1 MLQVVIS
8 IIFIFYFFLFYVVT
22 GIWGT
27 VVLSSACKS
36 LSLRTAIRGVIVVGA
51 IGMTSLVGNS
61 ICHSQCRTTSHEELP
76 NWLLYFLF
84 ILCIVGMVFLVN
96 MLGQLGK
103 EKLCQNS
110 SLKNYTGICIGMNS
124 IVLLV
129 LFIGIVY
136 RFRKRGEK
144 KEAEKAKKV
153 KEETKKRLV
162 EERDEITKKNKA
174 KQQNEDIE
182 SLKRQIADLKSKS
195 ETKPEKSD
203 NNIDV
208 DVLREELKNLQAKAL
223 ATKLENKYD
232 GNEILDTLG
241 PKVNNALKDHETKH
255 PDSTLRARI
264 HEGKAAGKLKLSR
277 RASDDSFINRVGQIV
292 EDTVSSSSMPGLEA
306 GSVSSGASHTVSA
319 GPSPLASPAGAT
331 VKKEYNFPINKNKI

>member
-8 IIFIFYFFLFYVVT
+8 IIFIFYFFLFYVVA

-136 RFRKRGEK
+136 RFKKRGEK
-144 KEAEKAKKV
+144 AEAAKGKKL
-153 KEETKKRLV
+153 KEEEKKRLV

-174 KQQNEDIE
+174 KQQNEDIQ
-182 SLKRQIADLKSKS
+182 SLKRQIADLKNKSKT
-195 ETKPEKSD
+195 EPEKSD
-203 NNIDV
+203 TDIQLE
-208 DVLREELKNLQAKAL
+208 VLREELKNLQAEAL
-223 ATKLENKYD
+223 ATKIESKHNEN
-232 GNEILDTLG
+232 ELLDTLG
-241 PKVNNALKDHETKH
+241 TKVNKALQDHEKKH
-255 PDSTLRARI
+255 PRTDLRSRI
-264 HEGKAAGKLKLSR
+264 HEAKAAGKSTMPR
-277 RASDDSFINRVGQIV
+277 RASDDSFINRVGQIA
-292 EDTVSSSSMPGLEA
+292 EDTVSSSSMPSLEA

-319 GPSPLASPAGAT
+319 GPSPLASPAGAK
-331 VKKEYNFPINKNKI
+331 VKQEYVFPMNKNKI